1 MTEDQR
7 KVRILAIDD
16 SEEDCRLNQLILKGA
31 GYAVDT
37 ATTAREARGKIAAG
51 RFGVLL
57 VDLRLP
63 DADGLE
69 LLADAKKRDPHIV
82 TIVLT
87 GFGSTDNAV
96 RALKAGAY
104 DFLMKPCPHEKLV
117 SAIRRAT
124 ERYQLTRTLAYRNKE
139 LETVNRELD
148 QRVRDATSEI
158 FTLNEKLTRS
168 VNHYAE
174 AHRVQSRALEEVA
187 HELKNP
193 LAVIWGY
200 SSFWL
205 ERPMAEW
212 STPDHKRCLENIHRN
227 AKNLKILIDDLLDSS
242 RLMSRKIILEKERF
256 PVQEAVQEAVEELQI
271 RAEEAKLKLRAECSV
286 RPQAYVLADRGRL
299 RQIIVNL
306 VTNAVKFTPAGGRI
320 TVRSYAEG
328 DFTHLEVADTGKG
341 IAPEKLKNV
350 FDRFFQIKDLDARN
364 PGLGLGLSI
373 VKGLVELHGGK
384 IWAESAPRAG
394 AVFHVLLPSKPNARR
409 PIEPT
414 PMPSRDPRN
423 N

>member
-7 KVRILAIDD
+7 KVHILAIDD
-16 SEEDCRLNQLILKGA
+16 SEEDCRLNRLILEGA
-31 GYAVDT
+31 GYTVDT
-37 ATTAREARGKIAAG
+37 AATAREARAKIAAG

-63 DADGLE
+63 DANGLE

-87 GFGSTDNAV
+87 GYGSTDNAV

-117 SAIRRAT
+117 SAIRRAA
-124 ERYQLTRTLAYRNKE
+124 ERYQLTRTLAHRNKE
-139 LETVNRELD
+139 LETVNQELD
-148 QRVRDATSEI
+148 RRVRDATSEI
-158 FTLNEKLTRS
+158 FALNEKLTRN
-168 VNHYAE
+168 VRHYAE
-174 AHRVQSRALEEVA
+174 AHKVQSRALEEVA

-200 SSFWL
+200 SSLWL
-205 ERPMAEW
+205 ERPLEEW
-212 STPDHKRCLENIHRN
+212 SSPDHKRCLENIHRN
-227 AKNLKILIDDLLDSS
+227 AKNLQVLIDDLLDSS

-256 PVQEAVQEAVEELQI
+256 PAQESVLEAVEELQL
-271 RAEEAKLKLRAECSV
+271 RAEKAGIKLRAECRV
-286 RPQAYVLADRGRL
+286 KPQAYVLADRGRM

-306 VTNAVKFTPAGGRI
+306 VTNAIKFTPQGGRI
-320 TVRSYAEG
+320 IVRSYAEG
-328 DFTHLEVADTGKG
+328 EFTHLEVADTGKG
-341 IAPEKLKNV
+341 IEPEQLKNV
-350 FDRFFQIKDLDARN
+350 FERFFQIKDPETSN

-384 IWAESAPRAG
+384 IWAESAPGAG
-394 AVFHVLLPSKPNARR
+394 ASFHVLLPSR
-409 PIEPT
+409 PDAKRPLAPT
-414 PMPSRDPRN
+414 PIPSHNPRSN
-423 N
+423 